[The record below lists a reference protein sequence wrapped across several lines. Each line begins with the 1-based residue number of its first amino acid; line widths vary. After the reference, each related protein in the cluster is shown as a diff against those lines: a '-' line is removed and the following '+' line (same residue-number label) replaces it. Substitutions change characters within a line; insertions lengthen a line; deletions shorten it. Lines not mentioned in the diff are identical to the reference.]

1 MWFIEPTM
9 NYFDL
14 TLKKKQHEQ
23 EFLKKKIKK
32 SLIYL
37 LGNLRIESNLQ
48 NNPKILEILVSSSTL
63 HQRERKEQLEIK
75 S

>member
-9 NYFDL
+9 NDFDL

-32 SLIYL
+32 SLICQYL
-37 LGNLRIESNLQ
+37 HLRFKLKLLK
-48 NNPKILEILVSSSTL
+48 NPNILKGLASGETL
-63 HQRERKEQLEIK
+63 KR
-75 S
+75 